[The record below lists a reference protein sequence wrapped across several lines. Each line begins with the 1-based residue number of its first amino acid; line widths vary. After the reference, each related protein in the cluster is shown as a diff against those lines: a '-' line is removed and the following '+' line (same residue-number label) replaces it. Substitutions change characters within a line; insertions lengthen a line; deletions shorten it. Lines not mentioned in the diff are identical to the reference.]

1 MKDFFKTMFASAL
14 GVLVAIGV
22 CIIAFIAVVV
32 SMIAHVNQVSD
43 YQPKANTILKI
54 SLSGIIQEDK
64 CQDNPLDMLMGES
77 ASVQSLKDVV

>member
-43 YQPKANTILKI
+43 
-54 SLSGIIQEDK
+54 
-64 CQDNPLDMLMGES
+64 
-77 ASVQSLKDVV
+77 

>member
-43 YQPKANTILKI
+43 YHPKANTILKI
-54 SLSGIIQEDK
+54 HHIHPSQYHYIPPHPY
-64 CQDNPLDMLMGES
+64 NR
-77 ASVQSLKDVV
+77 